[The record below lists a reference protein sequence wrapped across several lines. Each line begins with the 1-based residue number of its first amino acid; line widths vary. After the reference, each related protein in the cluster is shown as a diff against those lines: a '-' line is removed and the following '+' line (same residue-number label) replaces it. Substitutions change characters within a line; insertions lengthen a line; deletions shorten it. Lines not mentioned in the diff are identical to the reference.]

1 MRRFLPKIVKGLTPT
16 RNDKKLTYSNSSLE
30 LWIETKYDID
40 LIPVESYKK
49 DSGFLM
55 AMTLKD
61 IANDHL
67 KLKVF
72 LQKAVLFKVNAL
84 LFSNTSFFY
93 FQYSGA
99 TRSRKKFSSDKSRRI
114 SSPTK
119 AEKENLIIN

>member
-16 RNDKKLTYSNSSLE
+16 RKDKKLTYSNSALE

-55 AMTLKD
+55 AMALKD

-67 KLKVF
+67 KLKVL
-72 LQKAVLFKVNAL
+72 LQ
-84 LFSNTSFFY
+84 
-93 FQYSGA
+93 
-99 TRSRKKFSSDKSRRI
+99 
-114 SSPTK
+114 
-119 AEKENLIIN
+119 